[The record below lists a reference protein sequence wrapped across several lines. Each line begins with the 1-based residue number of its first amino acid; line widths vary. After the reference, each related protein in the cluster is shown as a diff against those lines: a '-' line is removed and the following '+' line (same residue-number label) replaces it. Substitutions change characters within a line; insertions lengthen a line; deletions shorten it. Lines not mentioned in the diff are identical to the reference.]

1 MTAAQVIDAGP
12 GHIEAWSLAE
22 DLSSRFE
29 AFARYA
35 VIVGRDMAT
44 VGIGTSFNHP
54 LGSLVAFFIE
64 GDDLDAA
71 ARNFVIDTREAGTY
85 RAGAFQAM
93 VSGSGCKLAL
103 NSPREAQAK
112 CEAYSQRFAAALEAE
127 RAATQGAL
135 T

>member
-54 LGSLVAFFIE
+54 LGSLVALDEE
-64 GDDLDAA
+64 GDEAPQWVVEAGPYADCGHVASDDDGVARERFEA
-71 ARNFVIDTREAGTY
+71 ARQVLREGP
-85 RAGAFQAM
+85 
-93 VSGSGCKLAL
+93 L
-103 NSPREAQAK
+103 
-112 CEAYSQRFAAALEAE
+112 
-127 RAATQGAL
+127 AATRHLRHG
-135 T
+135 